1 MIRKFKGTD
10 LDAVADIWL
19 AANLEAHDFIPAS
32 YWRSHFEVVKS
43 QLSQAELYVC
53 EQKGEIQGFVG
64 LCGEYIAGIF
74 VSGEAQSQGIGKRLL
89 DFVKGRKERLCLTV
103 YRKNARATRF
113 YQREGF
119 VIQRERPDENTGEP
133 EYEMTWA

>member
-19 AANLEAHDFIPAS
+19 ATNLETHDFIPAS
-32 YWRSHFEVVKS
+32 YWRSHFEMVKS

-74 VSGEAQSQGIGKRLL
+74 VSGEGNRQTLAGLRKGQKRAPV
-89 DFVKGRKERLCLTV
+89 FNRIPE
-103 YRKNARATRF
+103 
-113 YQREGF
+113 
-119 VIQRERPDENTGEP
+119 ERPGNAVLSKRGLCDSKGASRREHRRTGV
-133 EYEMTWA
+133 